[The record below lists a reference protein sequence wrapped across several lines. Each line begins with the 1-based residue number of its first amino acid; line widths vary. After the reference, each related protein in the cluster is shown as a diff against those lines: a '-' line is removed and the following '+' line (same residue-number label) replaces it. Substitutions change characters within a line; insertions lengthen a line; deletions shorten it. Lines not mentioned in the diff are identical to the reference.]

1 MPIDDLKS
9 DNFPADNPP
18 KNPWGGSVPDGKIEN
33 FPPRKKPSAV
43 PDDPI
48 QEFLEKLRD
57 GFFSKK
63 GREYYG
69 GEGGRPPAILNPR
82 LWGIGLILIL
92 ILWGFTGIY
101 FVNPA
106 ENAVITRLGAW
117 DRTQTEP
124 GMGYHLPYPFEQVS
138 LINVLQDRRLSI
150 GFNESAIQSVR
161 GEQGKQDVPQESLM
175 LTADANIVDL
185 DVVLFWNINLAQ
197 NYIFKIRDPEDTIK
211 KVAESA
217 IREVVGQTLLQ
228 PIITQGRDEVARKV
242 KQIVQ
247 TTLDRYES
255 GVEIKEVLIQ
265 DATVHPDVIP
275 AFDDVVA
282 ALQDAETAQN
292 EAAIYRN
299 DVINKAKGQS
309 REIIL
314 AAEGYRDSVVERANG
329 DAKRFNSV
337 LNAYKTGQD
346 VTKTRMYLETME
358 NILSNSD
365 KMILD
370 QDGKGNNIVP
380 YLSLDS
386 KNSEI
391 KK

>member
-1 MPIDDLKS
+1 
-9 DNFPADNPP
+9 
-18 KNPWGGSVPDGKIEN
+18 
-33 FPPRKKPSAV
+33 
-43 PDDPI
+43 
-48 QEFLEKLRD
+48 
-57 GFFSKK
+57 
-63 GREYYG
+63 
-69 GEGGRPPAILNPR
+69 
-82 LWGIGLILIL
+82 
-92 ILWGFTGIY
+92 
-101 FVNPA
+101 
-106 ENAVITRLGAW
+106 
-117 DRTQTEP
+117 
-124 GMGYHLPYPFEQVS
+124 LPYPFEQVS